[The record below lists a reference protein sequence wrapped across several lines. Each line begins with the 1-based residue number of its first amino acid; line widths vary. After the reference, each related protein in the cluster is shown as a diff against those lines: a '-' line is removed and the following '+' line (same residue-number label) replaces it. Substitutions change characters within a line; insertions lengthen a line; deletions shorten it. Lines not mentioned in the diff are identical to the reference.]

1 MQRVATDGI
10 RTRGFGLWG
19 GEMKTTYITFKR
31 EMARAYAEGRK
42 RMTRRVIKHIPALGD
57 PKNWCHKIG
66 SGKFWIAVGN
76 YRKYC
81 PYGQPGDQII
91 LGTTWAV
98 PECYDHLKPT
108 ELPKY
113 EGTGLHDCMPIDIW
127 SYFDSDEKPEG
138 FGKLRPGR
146 FLPGFLRGRM
156 PRETLKIVRAERVQD
171 ITDEEAILEG
181 IFETPREPGFD
192 CWSTHGMRE
201 YYPTPRAAFKALWN
215 SINAGRGYSWD
226 SNPWVW
232 ALGW

>member
-1 MQRVATDGI
+1 
-10 RTRGFGLWG
+10 
-19 GEMKTTYITFKR
+19 MKKTYVTFKQ

-42 RMTRRVIKHIPALGD
+42 RMTRRVIKYIPALGD

-81 PYGQPGDQII
+81 PYGQPGDQLI
-91 LGTTWAV
+91 LGTTWATL
-98 PECYDHLKPT
+98 EKYDNRKPSDLPT
-108 ELPKY
+108 EEMQPSTPGFVIKW
-113 EGTGLHDCMPIDIW
+113 DPIPLW
-127 SYFDSDEKPEG
+127 SYFDSDEKPDG

-146 FLPGFLRGRM
+146 FLPGFLRDRM

-181 IFETPREPGFD
+181 ILETPRDPGFD
-192 CWSTHGMRE
+192 CWSTHGMRN
-201 YYPTPRAAFKALWN
+201 YYPTPRAAFKALWE

-232 ALGW
+232 VLGW

>member
-1 MQRVATDGI
+1 
-10 RTRGFGLWG
+10 
-19 GEMKTTYITFKR
+19 MKTTYVTFKR

-42 RMTRRVIKHIPALGD
+42 RMTRRVIKYIPALGD
-57 PKNWCHKIG
+57 PKTWCHKIG

-98 PECYDHLKPT
+98 YCGFDHLKPS
-108 ELPKY
+108 ELPKDVIID
-113 EGTGLHDCMPIDIW
+113 GVLQPIPIW
-127 SYFDSDEKPEG
+127 SYFDSEEKPEG

-146 FLPGFLRGRM
+146 FLPGFLRDRM

-171 ITDEEAILEG
+171 ITNEEAILEG
-181 IFETPREPGFD
+181 IFETPRDPGFD
-192 CWSTHGMRE
+192 CWSTYGMRD
-201 YYPTPRAAFKALWN
+201 YYPMPRDAFRALWDR
-215 SINAGRGYSWD
+215 INAGRGLSWD

-232 ALGW
+232 VLGW

>member
-1 MQRVATDGI
+1 
-10 RTRGFGLWG
+10 
-19 GEMKTTYITFKR
+19 MKKTYVTFKQ

-42 RMTRRVIKHIPALGD
+42 RMTRRVIKYIPALGD

-81 PYGQPGDQII
+81 PYGQPGDQLI

-98 PECYDHLKPT
+98 PREFDHLKPT
-108 ELPKY
+108 ELPFAVD
-113 EGTGLHDCMPIDIW
+113 GLLNGIMPIPMW
-127 SYFDSDEKPEG
+127 SYFDSDEKPVG

-146 FLPGFLRGRM
+146 FLPSKFRHRM

-171 ITDEEAILEG
+171 ITNEEAILEG

-192 CWSTHGMRE
+192 CWSTHGMRD
-201 YYPTPRAAFKALWN
+201 YYPTPRDAFKALWD
-215 SINAGRGYSWD
+215 SINADRGFSWA
-226 SNPWVW
+226 SNSWNW